1 MNTQSHLSLQ
11 DLEIIT
17 TISESEKATVNLV
30 SIRGTQEMAILKCYP
45 KEKDMGCYRR
55 IAELQS
61 QYFSQLIGIWQ
72 EKDKTFLLE
81 EYISGCTLQ
90 EKLEENAKLRQEEVT
105 DLGKQICQAL
115 QVLHTA
121 TPPIIHRDIKPENIM
136 ITGEGKVRIIDFD
149 AAREYNPH
157 KEHDT
162 VLLGTKE
169 YASPEQFGYT
179 QTDMRSD
186 IYSWGIVFAE
196 VLEHANVNKDYAL
209 RAQKIIDKAT
219 MFDPNKR
226 YEDTTQLLQELNR
239 LEKNKKLP
247 VTGVLV
253 TGALLLGVIATLLW
267 KGNFP
272 DTEVLNA
279 DTETQQVIDML
290 EHAETPAGEDRT
302 VAEREELQNTTET
315 QESMSQ
321 QEEQSTETIPDSQED
336 TQQNTPASFAEAY
349 QYTSIE
355 QELLQKRQIIMDTRG
370 DLYSGIAFEDND
382 AGMYSATQETAMGN
396 AYVALR
402 FLKGYPRDIV
412 ICDTL
417 FEGLTIDSVYY
428 YPYIEEQGI
437 NGSKVLM
444 QEADYSLQFGNVFSV
459 SSEYLQ
465 TLSPGA
471 YTFFVDAKNEER
483 DITMGF
489 YLVVHGEEEDVT
501 NFRIH
506 IVNEISYF
514 SSQSQNDVVFY
525 VNSTPYPIHEI
536 RMGDEIVSTT
546 DYELVDGGFG
556 IVFHPDFLS
565 RYEDKESLEMV
576 VTMENGKQARIR
588 IIYLKHF

>member
-1 MNTQSHLSLQ
+1 MNTQKHLSLQ
-11 DLEIIT
+11 DLEIIA
-17 TISESEKATVNLV
+17 TISESDKAVVNLV

-61 QYFSQLIGIWQ
+61 QYFPKLIGIWQ

-90 EKLEENAKLRQEEVT
+90 EKLEENAKLLQEEVT
-105 DLGKQICQAL
+105 DMGKQICQAL

-121 TPPIIHRDIKPENIM
+121 TPPIIHRDIKPENMM

-209 RAQKIIDKAT
+209 QTQKIIDKAT

-226 YEDTTQLLQELNR
+226 YEDIAQLLQELEK

-247 VTGVLV
+247 VQGILV
-253 TGALLLGVIATLLW
+253 TAALLMGIIVTLLW
-267 KGNFP
+267 KGSSP
-272 DTEVLNA
+272 DVEGLNT
-279 DTETQQVIDML
+279 DNETQQTAD
-290 EHAETPAGEDRT
+290 EQEYAEPLTGEEQT
-302 VAEREELQNTTET
+302 AEEREELQDITET
-315 QESMSQ
+315 QESESQ
-321 QEEQSTETIPDSQED
+321 QEQQLTETIPDSQED
-336 TQQNTPASFAEAY
+336 TKQNPPVSLAEAY

-355 QELLQKRQIIMDTRG
+355 QELLQKRQIIMDTRE

-382 AGMYSATQETAMGN
+382 AGMYSATQETAIGN

-402 FLKGYPRDIV
+402 FLKGYPRDVV

-417 FEGLTIDSVYY
+417 FEGLTISSVYY

-437 NGSKVLM
+437 NGSKVLI

-459 SSEYLQ
+459 SATYLQ
-465 TLSPGA
+465 TLEPGA

-489 YLVVHGEEEDVT
+489 YLVVHGEEEEVT

-506 IVNEISYF
+506 IMNEISYY

-525 VNSTPYPIHEI
+525 VNSTPYPIQDI
-536 RMGDEIVSTT
+536 RIGDEIVSAT
-546 DYELVDGGFG
+546 DYELVDDGFG

-565 RYEDKESLEMV
+565 RYEDKESLEMI
-576 VTMENGKQARIR
+576 VTMENGKQAQIR

>member
-1 MNTQSHLSLQ
+1 MNTQKHLSLQ

-17 TISESEKATVNLV
+17 TISESNKSTVNLV
-30 SIRGTQEMAILKCYP
+30 SIKDTQKLAILKQYP
-45 KEKDMGCYRR
+45 GEKEINCYRQ

-61 QYFSQLIGIWQ
+61 EYFPRLYGIWQ

-90 EKLEENAKLRQEEVT
+90 EKLEETSSLRQEEIT
-105 DLGKQICQAL
+105 DFGKQICLAL
-115 QVLHTA
+115 QVLHSA
-121 TPPIIHRDIKPENIM
+121 TPPIIHRDMKPQNII
-136 ITGEGKVRIIDFD
+136 ITREGKVRVIDFD

-157 KEHDT
+157 KEYDT

-196 VLEHANVNKDYAL
+196 LLEHAHVSKNYAL
-209 RAQKIIDKAT
+209 QAQKIVDKAT
-219 MFDPNKR
+219 MFDPKR
-226 YEDTTQLLQELNR
+226 RYGDTEQLLQELKQ
-239 LEKNKKLP
+239 LEKSKKLP
-247 VTGVLV
+247 VAGVLATGVL
-253 TGALLLGVIATLLW
+253 LLGIIGTLQW
-267 KGNFP
+267 KGSSP

-279 DTETQQVIDML
+279 DNETQQATDVQ
-290 EHAETPAGEDRT
+290 EYAETLSGEEQT
-302 VAEREELQNTTET
+302 VAERDELQDTTET
-315 QESMSQ
+315 QESVLE
-321 QEEQSTETIPDSQED
+321 QETLQTTDVPSED
-336 TQQNTPASFAEAY
+336 VQQNPPVLLAEAY
-349 QYTSIE
+349 QYTFIE
-355 QELLQKRQIIMDTRG
+355 QELLQKRQIIMDTRE

-382 AGMYSATQETAMGN
+382 AGMYSATQETAIGN

-402 FLKGYPRDIV
+402 FLKGYPRDVV

-417 FEGLTIDSVYY
+417 FEGLTISSVYY

-437 NGSKVLM
+437 NGSKVLI

-459 SSEYLQ
+459 SATYLQ
-465 TLSPGA
+465 TLEPGA

-489 YLVVHGEEEDVT
+489 YLVMHGEEEEVT

-506 IVNEISYF
+506 IMNEISYY

-525 VNSTPYPIHEI
+525 VNSTPYPIQDI
-536 RMGDEIVSTT
+536 RIGDEIVSAT
-546 DYELVDGGFG
+546 DYELVDDGFG

-565 RYEDKESLEMV
+565 RYEDKESLEMI
-576 VTMENGKQARIR
+576 VTMENGKQAQIR